1 MDHRSARSFTPSA
14 PRRGKVVVFIIL
26 LLVAAFSLFR
36 FQLFRTD
43 QASFATA
50 KELLNS
56 WDLVKAEAELS
67 ALAERSPSL
76 DVARTYGNVLLMRGE
91 LRKADAVFQ
100 KVLLRDSIER
110 AWVLYKLGNTKF
122 LLGQL
127 DSAETLAR
135 ELLRASAE
143 SGNKVHSAE
152 AYHLLG
158 RIAFN
163 NASYDSA
170 LRFQTASF
178 GLSREARSLQGQANA
193 LRQLGVLAWYG
204 GRLDSALKN
213 FYEPALVLYR
223 EINDRI
229 GEATTLSNIGLVYA
243 NRLDWESQL
252 RYQLLAFDIRK
263 RIGDQ
268 VGLADSYYFL
278 DDTTWTAL
286 REDLLLPSERTRES
300 SRTHPLW
307 KLAR

>member
-1 MDHRSARSFTPSA
+1 
-14 PRRGKVVVFIIL
+14 
-26 LLVAAFSLFR
+26 
-36 FQLFRTD
+36 
-43 QASFATA
+43 
-50 KELLNS
+50 
-56 WDLVKAEAELS
+56 
-67 ALAERSPSL
+67 
-76 DVARTYGNVLLMRGE
+76 
-91 LRKADAVFQ
+91 
-100 KVLLRDSIER
+100 
-110 AWVLYKLGNTKF
+110 
-122 LLGQL
+122 
-127 DSAETLAR
+127 
-135 ELLRASAE
+135 
-143 SGNKVHSAE
+143 
-152 AYHLLG
+152 LLG

-286 REDLLLPSERTRES
+286 REDLLLPSERARES